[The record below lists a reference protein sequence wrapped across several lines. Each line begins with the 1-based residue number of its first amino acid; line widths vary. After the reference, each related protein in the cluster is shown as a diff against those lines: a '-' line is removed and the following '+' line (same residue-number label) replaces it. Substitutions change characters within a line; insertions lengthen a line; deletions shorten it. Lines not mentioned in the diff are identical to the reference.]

1 MVTSD
6 VDEYSDNIWITV
18 SIECNTFIFNA
29 IPTITRQRFQ
39 ENTKTPYLTDVS
51 MDNNERTLHP
61 QAVTYI
67 RQNPTLSKQPSQQN
81 TKLS

>member
-1 MVTSD
+1 
-6 VDEYSDNIWITV
+6 
-18 SIECNTFIFNA
+18 
-29 IPTITRQRFQ
+29 
-39 ENTKTPYLTDVS
+39 